1 MNGSVPKNGR
11 RHGGRPA
18 GTSCTV
24 VASYGRVVH
33 RSFLSQG
40 SPSGMTL
47 LIKTLPENIRR

>member
-47 LIKTLPENIRR
+47 LIKTLSENIRR